1 MRIAQIIDHL
11 GCGGAEGV
19 VRELAMGLA
28 RRGHASFIYCL
39 KEPAASVAELE
50 AAGVVVRAA
59 RSGPRDLS
67 LVWRLACW
75 LRSDG
80 IDIAH
85 THSNASTI
93 WTVAAARPLRI
104 PVVQTR
110 HGLLLSGST
119 HYRYLAAWLGGQLAA
134 SVIVAESL
142 RQRLPTELLRRVS
155 ICVPNGVDRPQVAPA
170 EARAALESL
179 CGGRLPGPV
188 ILSVGTICREKDTCG
203 LLTAFA
209 HLRATAS
216 TAALICLGAARNKE
230 YEARVLA
237 LRRRLNLEDC
247 TFLPGPVANAWR
259 FMAGANVVCQA
270 SATEAMPLAVVE
282 AMSQGVPIVATAVG
296 DVGCSPACA
305 PSDTAMLRDGETALL
320 VPPQQPIA
328 LAEALSKALSD
339 PAAARAR
346 AERARTEYERRF
358 TAAAMVRRYEV
369 VYARCRPNRV
379 RRAATMA
386 DGRVP
391 TRTRPRVLHVGP
403 GPEQIG
409 GMASVISGLLA
420 GPLNGPCEL
429 YRLALPAPRV
439 SKSGRTGWA
448 RLVALLHSA
457 GRHTGVLLRE
467 AWRIVSSRIDIVH
480 IHTCSGWSF
489 YRSLADVAVARLVGA
504 RVCLHIHGGRF
515 AEFCAGVGPIGR
527 WFIRRAAALSDV
539 VLVLSQRMGDALR
552 PHLSN
557 ARLEVVPN
565 GVAVPPPNAARPARA
580 THPCRFLF
588 LGALTR
594 AKGVADLLAAAK
606 KLHADN
612 VAFELLLAGPV
623 PAHETTQ
630 WEAAVRE
637 NGLEQCVRLLGPT
650 RPAEAHELLEACDCL
665 VLPSYAEGL
674 PLAVLEAAAHGRAV
688 IATAVGAVPDVL
700 PARVAVDD
708 RLEEGSWSPLVARG
722 DVAALARAMA
732 RVALDPALRKAFGEQ
747 LRARVEAAYSDEIV
761 ARRLH
766 EIYSDLLA
774 ARGRCRAAGRT
785 GPDPFA
791 RLVRQVTYPL
801 HEYLR
806 GRPTL
811 HELRALRRSSAPGC
825 RSSDSALRLRRLL
838 VFAHRRLPYYRDLF
852 TRCGVDPLGAD
863 PYAELRKLPV
873 LTKNDVRA
881 ADLRAV
887 WPDVPGGL
895 IAATSGGTT
904 GDTLYFYMDRR
915 RQAQDLAAR
924 LFLQSLFGV
933 QPGDRRLHLW
943 GSPIE
948 SRAGR
953 LRAWRDRLLNEKL
966 LNAFDLSPARL
977 DEYLSRVLR
986 FQPRVLYGYP
996 TALALLAQH
1005 AARHLGPRDFSW
1017 LRLVVT
1023 TGEELTP
1030 DQRNQL
1036 RATFG
1041 TPVASEYGN
1050 REVGI
1055 IAHDCPAGQ
1064 MHIVSPH
1071 VFVEVLSGGQPAA
1084 PGTCGEIVCTTLNVR
1099 AQPLIRYRV
1108 GDVGRLTGEACSC
1121 GLPWPVLKLEGG
1133 KIAGFLAL
1141 PDGRLCHGA
1150 VSSYAVN
1157 GLPGIV
1163 RFRTH
1168 QRRLDWIEV
1177 SLVVNEHFQPG
1188 SCERIRQ
1195 RYQKLFGPRVQV
1207 DCRIVADIPAD
1218 PSGKRRHVVSDVAPN
1233 YFEFK
1238 VVTAEDAWARVG
1250 QPGGKA

>member
-1 MRIAQIIDHL
+1 MKIAQIVDDL
-11 GCGGAEGV
+11 SCGGAEGV
-19 VRELAMGLA
+19 VRELATGLA
-28 RRGHASFIYCL
+28 RRGHSSFVYCL
-39 KEPAASVAELE
+39 KEPAASIAELE
-50 AAGVVVRAA
+50 AAGVAVRAA

-67 LVWRLACW
+67 LVWRLARW
-75 LRSDG
+75 LRRDG
-80 IDIAH
+80 IDLAH
-85 THSNASTI
+85 THSNASTV
-93 WTVAAARPLRI
+93 WTVAAARPLGI

-110 HGLLLSGST
+110 HGLLLGGTT

-142 RQRLPTELLRRVS
+142 RQRLPTEFLRRVS
-155 ICVPNGVDRPQVAPA
+155 VCVPNGADRPAVAPD

-179 CGGRLPGPV
+179 CGRRLPGPV

-216 TAALICLGAARNKE
+216 TATLICLGAARDQD
-230 YEARVLA
+230 YQARVFEQ
-237 LRRRLNLEDC
+237 RRRLNLEDC
-247 TFLPGPVANAWR
+247 TFFPGPVADAWR
-259 FMAGANVVCQA
+259 LMAGADVFCQA
-270 SATEAMPLAVVE
+270 STTEAMPLAIVE

-296 DVGCSPACA
+296 DVGYVSACA
-305 PSDTAMLRDGETALL
+305 PPDTSILRDGETALL
-320 VPPQQPIA
+320 VPPQQPLA
-328 LAEALSKALSD
+328 LAEALWKVLSD

-346 AERARTEYERRF
+346 AVRARTDYERRF
-358 TAAAMVRRYEV
+358 TAAAMVQRYEA
-369 VYARCRPNRV
+369 VYARV
-379 RRAATMA
+379 RRPCARRATPMA
-386 DGRVP
+386 P
-391 TRTRPRVLHVGP
+391 CKPLRTRPRVLYVGP

-409 GMASVISGLLA
+409 GIASVISGLLA
-420 GPLNGPCEL
+420 GPLKGPCDL

-439 SKSGRTGWA
+439 SERGRTGLA
-448 RLVALLHSA
+448 RLFAFLRSA
-457 GRHTGVLLRE
+457 GRHTSALLRE
-467 AWRIVSSRIDIVH
+467 AWRIASGRIDIVH

-489 YRSLADVAVARLVGA
+489 YRSLADVAVARLLRA

-515 AEFCAGVGPIGR
+515 AEFCAGTGTIGR
-527 WFIRRAAALSDV
+527 WLIRRAAATSDA
-539 VLVLSQRMGDALR
+539 VLVLSQRMADALR

-565 GVAVPPPNAARPARA
+565 GVAMPPAEATRPHRA
-580 THPCRFLF
+580 TQPCRFLF

-594 AKGVADLLAAAK
+594 AKGVADLLAAAR
-606 KLHADN
+606 KLHADG
-612 VAFELLLAGPV
+612 VPFELLLAGPV
-623 PAHETTQ
+623 PAHETTD
-630 WEAAVRE
+630 WHAVVRE
-637 NGLEQCVRLLGPT
+637 GGLEHCVHLLGPA
-650 RPAEAHELLEACDCL
+650 RPAEAHALLRACDCL

-700 PARVAVDD
+700 PPPVAADG
-708 RLEEGSWSPLVARG
+708 LPEEGSWSPLIAPG
-722 DVAALARAMA
+722 DVDALARAMA
-732 RVALDPALRKAFGEQ
+732 RVALDPALRTTLGEH
-747 LRARVEAAYSDEIV
+747 LRDRVEAAYSDVVV
-761 ARRLH
+761 ARRLQG
-766 EIYSDLLA
+766 IYTDILV
-774 ARGRCRAAGRT
+774 ARGKRHRIHRT

-791 RLVRQVTYPL
+791 RLVRLVNYPL

-811 HELRALRRSSAPGC
+811 GELQGLRESARAAPA
-825 RSSDSALRLRRLL
+825 RLSYDTTQRLRRLL
-838 VFAHRRLPYYRDLF
+838 VFAHQHLPYYRNLF
-852 TRCGVDPLGAD
+852 TRCGVNPVGAD
-863 PYAELRKLPV
+863 PCAELRKLPA

-881 ADLRAV
+881 AGLRLV
-887 WPDVPGGL
+887 WPDVRGGL

-904 GDTLYFYMDRR
+904 GDTLYFYVDRR

-924 LFLQSLFGV
+924 LFMQSLFGV

-953 LRAWRDRLLNEKL
+953 LRQWRDRLLNEML

-977 DEYLSRVLR
+977 DEYLARVLQ

-1005 AARHLGPRDFSW
+1005 AARRLGPRDFSW

-1041 TPVASEYGN
+1041 APVASEYGN
-1050 REVGI
+1050 REVGV
-1055 IAHDCPAGQ
+1055 IAHDCPAGR
-1064 MHIVSPH
+1064 MHVLSPH
-1071 VFVEVLSGGQPAA
+1071 VFVEIVSGGRPVA
-1084 PGTCGEIVCTTLNVR
+1084 PGVCGEILCTTLNAR

-1108 GDVGRLTGEACSC
+1108 GDVGRLATEECSC

-1150 VSSYAVN
+1150 VSSYAVS
-1157 GLPGIV
+1157 GLPGIL

-1168 QRRLDWIEV
+1168 QRQLDWIEV
-1177 SLVVNEHFQPG
+1177 SLVVNEHFQPE
-1188 SCERIRQ
+1188 SCEVIRQ
-1195 RYQKLFGPRVQV
+1195 RYRKLFGPRVQV
-1207 DCRIVADIPAD
+1207 DCRIVSDIPAD

-1233 YFEFK
+1233 YFEFE
-1238 VVTAEDAWARVG
+1238 VVTAEDTWARAG
-1250 QPGGKA
+1250 QPG